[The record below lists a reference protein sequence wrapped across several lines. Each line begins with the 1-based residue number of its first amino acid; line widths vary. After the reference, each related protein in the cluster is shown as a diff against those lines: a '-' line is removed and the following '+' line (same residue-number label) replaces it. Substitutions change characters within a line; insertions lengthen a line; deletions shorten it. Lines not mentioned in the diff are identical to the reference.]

1 MKFHNVKNLE
11 GFFDAVNKCT
21 GDVKLITQEG
31 DCLNLKSTLCQY
43 VSFAKIMA
51 AGNEVPEIEIIASNK
66 EDIDRLLHF
75 MITG

>member
-1 MKFHNVKNLE
+1 MKFHNVTNLE

-43 VSFAKIMA
+43 VSFAK
-51 AGNEVPEIEIIASNK
+51 NHSSRK
-66 EDIDRLLHF
+66 
-75 MITG
+75 

>member
-1 MKFHNVKNLE
+1 MKFHNVTNLE
-11 GFFDAVNKCT
+11 GFFDAVNQCT
-21 GDVKLITQEG
+21 
-31 DCLNLKSTLCQY
+31 
-43 VSFAKIMA
+43 